1 MEFLDERIRRVDAY
15 QRRHPWLGF
24 PFAVVKRFGEDR
36 AGSLAALI
44 AYYGFFSLF
53 PLLLVFVTVLGMVLR
68 GNPDLQQSILHS
80 ALRQF
85 PVIGDQI
92 QRNVKSLSGS
102 SVALAVGIIGSVW
115 AGLGVTAA
123 AQNAMNDIW
132 DVKIKDR
139 PGFLRSK
146 VRGLITLG
154 ILGAITVAGAMLA
167 GLGGGST
174 TASMG
179 MRLLGLAGSIVT
191 NFVLFL
197 LVFKVLTEAQV
208 SWGDI
213 WPGAAT
219 ASVFWVTLQ
228 AVGGFYVTH
237 QLKHATQVYGTFAL
251 VIGLLSFIYLGA
263 QLTLLSAEINVVRVR
278 HLWPR
283 SLKEPPLIEPDRRAL
298 TGQAEME
305 EQVEQEDV
313 SVRFDGSAGHRE
325 EPAGD

>member
-1 MEFLDERIRRVDAY
+1 
-15 QRRHPWLGF
+15 
-24 PFAVVKRFGEDR
+24 
-36 AGSLAALI
+36 
-44 AYYGFFSLF
+44 
-53 PLLLVFVTVLGMVLR
+53 
-68 GNPDLQQSILHS
+68 
-80 ALRQF
+80 
-85 PVIGDQI
+85 
-92 QRNVKSLSGS
+92 
-102 SVALAVGIIGSVW
+102 
-115 AGLGVTAA
+115 
-123 AQNAMNDIW
+123 
-132 DVKIKDR
+132 
-139 PGFLRSK
+139 
-146 VRGLITLG
+146 
-154 ILGAITVAGAMLA
+154 
-167 GLGGGST
+167 
-174 TASMG
+174 
-179 MRLLGLAGSIVT
+179 
-191 NFVLFL
+191 
-197 LVFKVLTEAQV
+197 VFKVLTEAKV